1 MLVAGEA
8 VAALLGSRPL
18 PKFRRPAVPGLVAQ
32 PSPHARGHFSA
43 SRQEFMR
50 GRRRH
55 GGCLEEKDPRA
66 AGLKTGS

>member
-8 VAALLGSRPL
+8 GAALLGSRPL
-18 PKFRRPAVPGLVAQ
+18 PKFHPTAV
-32 PSPHARGHFSA
+32 PSPHAHGHFSG